1 MTPSSQASQA
11 SPAPLAFDW
20 HANALQQRLGEI
32 APGCRVEAVARTGST
47 NSDLIERARGWDA
60 ASGLPPPVLR
70 VAEQQTA
77 GRGRLGR
84 RWWADPGQALTFS
97 LGLALA
103 PADWSGLSLAVG
115 LAVAEALGEFI
126 GEVPSQPRIGLKW
139 PNDLWLRGD
148 DRKLAGIL
156 IEAQAL
162 RQAEPAADGRTP
174 RWAVVGVGINLGL
187 PQADPAEFRTACAC
201 AEELVGDRVAAPP
214 LLHRV
219 APALLGELLRF
230 EREGLAPRLAA
241 YAQRD
246 VLAGRRVGTGTGGLT
261 GLCLGIAADGELRL
275 RDDTGQEHRIGSG
288 EVSVR
293 PC

>member
-1 MTPSSQASQA
+1 MTSS
-11 SPAPLAFDW
+11 SPASALAFDW
-20 HANALQQRLGEI
+20 HTDALQRRLGEI
-32 APGCRVEAVARTGST
+32 ATGCRVEAVAQTGST

-60 ASGLPPPVLR
+60 AAGEPAPVLR

-84 RWWADPGQALTFS
+84 RWWSDPGQSLTFS

-115 LAVAEALGEFI
+115 LAVAEALGEFV
-126 GEVPSQPRIGLKW
+126 GEGPGQPRIGLKW

-162 RQAEPAADGRTP
+162 RQAAPRADGRTP
-174 RWAVVGVGINLGL
+174 RWAVVGVGINLGA
-187 PQADPAEFRTACAC
+187 PQADPAEFRTASAC
-201 AEELVGDRVAAPP
+201 VGELVGDDVAGPP

-230 EREGLAPRLAA
+230 ERDGLAPRLAA
-241 YAQRD
+241 YARRD
-246 VLAGRRVGTGTGGLT
+246 VLAGRRVGAGEVT

-275 RDDTGQEHRIGSG
+275 RDDAGREHRLGSG

>member
-1 MTPSSQASQA
+1 MTPSPLA
-11 SPAPLAFDW
+11 SPTVFEW
-20 HANALQQRLGEI
+20 HTEALQQRLAEI
-32 APGCRVEAVARTGST
+32 APGSRVEAVAQTGST
-47 NSDLIERARGWDA
+47 NSDLIERARTFEAA
-60 ASGLPPPVLR
+60 ASEPAPVLR
-70 VAEQQTA
+70 VAEQQSA

-84 RWWADPGQALTFS
+84 RWWSDPGQALTFS

-115 LAVAEALGEFI
+115 LAVAEALGEFV
-126 GEVPSQPRIGLKW
+126 GEAPGQPRIGLKW

-162 RQAEPAADGRTP
+162 RQAAPRADGRTP

-187 PQADPAEFRTACAC
+187 PQANPAELRTASAC
-201 AEELVGDRVAAPP
+201 VEELVGDPVTAPP
-214 LLHRV
+214 VLHRI
-219 APALLGELLRF
+219 APALLAALLRF

-246 VLAGRRVGTGTGGLT
+246 VLAGRRVGAGELT
-261 GLCLGIAADGELRL
+261 GLCLGIAADGELCL
-275 RDDTGQEHRIGSG
+275 RDDAGLEHRIGSG